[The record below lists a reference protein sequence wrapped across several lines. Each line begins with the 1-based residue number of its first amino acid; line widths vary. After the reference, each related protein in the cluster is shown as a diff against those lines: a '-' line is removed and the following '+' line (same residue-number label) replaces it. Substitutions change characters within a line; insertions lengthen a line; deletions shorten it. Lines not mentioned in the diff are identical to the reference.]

1 LCAFLVNYLGSE
13 DFIMQKTQL
22 ALFPLQL
29 FLLPGE
35 RTNLHIFEDR
45 YRQLLDDCESSKVLF
60 GIPYSENGYL
70 TSIGCVVR
78 LNRILKKYENGA
90 SDIEVEATEIFK
102 INQFYKRFGNKLY
115 PGGDVSV
122 LDQSELEPISIE
134 LLSAIDTYMQ
144 KAMINIRSEISLV
157 DMNVFQAATVL
168 DIPQPDKIKLA
179 KATNRER
186 QEQIILNH
194 IAIYSKLLDQE
205 KSIQGNIFLN

>member
-1 LCAFLVNYLGSE
+1 LCFFLVVNLGSE

-45 YRQLLDDCESSKVLF
+45 YRQLLDDCENSNVLF

-70 TSIGCVVR
+70 SSIGCVVK
-78 LNRILKKYENGA
+78 LNNILKKYENGA
-90 SDIEVEATEIFK
+90 SDIEVEATEIFR
-102 INQFYKRFGNKLY
+102 IDHFYKRFRDKLY

-122 LDQSELEPISIE
+122 LNQSELEPISIE
-134 LLSAIDTYMQ
+134 LLSAIDTYLK
-144 KAMINIRSEISLV
+144 KARINIRSEISLV
-157 DMNVFQAATVL
+157 DMNVIQAATVL
-168 DIPQPDKIKLA
+168 DLPQPDKIKLA
-179 KATNRER
+179 KAQNKDR
-186 QEQIILNH
+186 QEQVILNH

-205 KSIQGNIFLN
+205 KSVQGNIFLN